1 MAHDLRS
8 PITRIRGAA
17 ETALQEKNSIE
28 NYQEASGQIIAEC
41 DRLIGIINMMLD
53 IAAMDSGVAE
63 LPDTTVD
70 ITDIVKDASELFQ
83 PVAEDKNVELHLSN
97 SNKPMTVRGSKE
109 GLQRMV
115 ANIID
120 NAIKFTD
127 TGGKVNI
134 TVTSMDNQA
143 SIHIKDTGIG
153 ISQENQKRIFDRF
166 FRVEASRSSEG
177 NGLGLSLAQS
187 IAKAH
192 GGEITVDSAV
202 GRGSQFTIILPRC

>member
-1 MAHDLRS
+1 
-8 PITRIRGAA
+8 
-17 ETALQEKNSIE
+17 
-28 NYQEASGQIIAEC
+28 
-41 DRLIGIINMMLD
+41 
-53 IAAMDSGVAE
+53 
-63 LPDTTVD
+63 
-70 ITDIVKDASELFQ
+70 
-83 PVAEDKNVELHLSN
+83 VAEDKNIELHLSN

-109 GLQRMV
+109 SLQRMI

-134 TVTSMDNQA
+134 TATSMDTQA
-143 SIHIKDTGIG
+143 SIRIKDTGIG
-153 ISQENQKRIFDRF
+153 ISQEDKSRIFDRF

-192 GGEITVDSAV
+192 GGEITVESSI
-202 GRGSQFTIILPRC
+202 GKGSRFTITLPRC